1 MERDPYLWKKTHTY
15 EKRPRT
21 AKRLIHKRS
30 QQICICGKRPMYV
43 ERDPYLRKKT
53 HTYEKRPRTDKS
65 RIHERYTY
73 VERDLC
79 TYKGTHIDEERPTRM
94 GRDLGQK
101 TDI

>member
-1 MERDPYLWKKTHTY
+1 MDRKETDTQETYMRGKRPIYVERDPYLWETTHTY

-21 AKRLIHKRS
+21 
-30 QQICICGKRPMYV
+30 
-43 ERDPYLRKKT
+43 
-53 HTYEKRPRTDKS
+53 EKNL
-65 RIHERYTY
+65 IHERYTY

-79 TYKGTHIDEERPTRM
+79 ICKETHIYEKRPTRM